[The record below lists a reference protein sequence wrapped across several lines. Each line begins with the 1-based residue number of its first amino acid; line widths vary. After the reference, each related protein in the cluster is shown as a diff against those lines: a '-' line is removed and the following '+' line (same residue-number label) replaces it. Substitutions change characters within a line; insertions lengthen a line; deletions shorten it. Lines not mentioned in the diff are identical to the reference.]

1 MKAMK
6 KLMAVGLTL
15 AMIITSIA
23 VLPVF
28 AAEAE
33 QTVPTPSYDWY
44 LNAEAGTTNYTI
56 ETINDLAGLA
66 NIVNGTATKED
77 GTEIPVDTFSR
88 KTIAFGTADL
98 DIDMVDVDWTP
109 IGRNRE
115 TNNFAGT
122 FDGNGVTFSNLTID
136 TPETDFVGLFGY
148 AWDGNFKNITM
159 ENPNITG
166 GSYVGSIVGAMVG
179 DVTNCNVIGDEPTG
193 EDENK
198 TYYSNL
204 TGNHYVGGAV
214 GWGYVDYENCHVTNT
229 KVYVRPYGTQSVL
242 DYGDKGGG
250 LAGFMGEGN
259 FKVDN
264 CTADNVSVI
273 AFRDAGGLFGI
284 TTGSPSNTVTFNDC
298 SVTNSY
304 IYADGSFFIPGIMQ
318 YASGGFIGRALA
330 KVLFTGTNIISNND
344 VDALTAGHVGLVCGS
359 PSTDE
364 FEPINDSTN

>member
-15 AMIITSIA
+15 AIIITSIA
-23 VLPVF
+23 ALPVF

-179 DVTNCNVIGDEPTG
+179 DVENCNVEGSMTSDNNIVTYGASVTGD
-193 EDENK
+193 
-198 TYYSNL
+198 
-204 TGNHYVGGAV
+204 HYVGGVV
-214 GWGYVDYENCHVTNT
+214 GWGYVDYTDCDVKNADITVTGDGFNT
-229 KVYVRPYGTQSVL
+229 
-242 DYGDKGGG
+242 GDKGGG
-250 LAGFMGEGN
+250 LAGFMGEGRLFN
-259 FKVDN
+259 VIYCDITNVNVTGSRDIGGIIGAAAGGGDNTIAFSN
-264 CTADNVSVI
+264 CTVDTEDGGTSKIEATNSQFPPVVYSN
-273 AFRDAGGLFGI
+273 AGGIIGRSIALLKI
-284 TTGSPSNTVTFNDC
+284 TNCTLSD
-298 SVTNSY
+298 SVVIEPAES
-304 IYADGSFFIPGIMQ
+304 
-318 YASGGFIGRALA
+318 ASGSRYYGVAP
-330 KVLFTGTNIISNND
+330 ND
-344 VDALTAGHVGLVCGS
+344 PFA
-359 PSTDE
+359 E
-364 FEPINDSTN
+364 